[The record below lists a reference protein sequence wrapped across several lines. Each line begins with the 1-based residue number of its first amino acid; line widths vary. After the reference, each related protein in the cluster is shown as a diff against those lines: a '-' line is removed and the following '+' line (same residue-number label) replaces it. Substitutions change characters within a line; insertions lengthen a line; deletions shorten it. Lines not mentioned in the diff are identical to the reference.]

1 MSKMDT
7 QEKELL
13 LEINDKSDD
22 WLVRKAEKHAKR
34 TGNMVYFNFWG
45 KRKWEYFKVQQH
57 YVKMVM
63 GNY

>member
-34 TGNMVYFNFWG
+34 TGNMVLF
-45 KRKWEYFKVQQH
+45 
-57 YVKMVM
+57 
-63 GNY
+63 